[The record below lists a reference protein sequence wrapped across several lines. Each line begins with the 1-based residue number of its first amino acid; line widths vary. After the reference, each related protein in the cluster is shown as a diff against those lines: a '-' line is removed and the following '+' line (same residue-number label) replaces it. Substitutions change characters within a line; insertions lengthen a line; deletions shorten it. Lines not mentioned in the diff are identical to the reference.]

1 MKKCY
6 RCNIEKEIT
15 EFYKHPVNLGG
26 YSNRCKDCTKKD
38 VKENRL
44 AKKEHYDNY
53 DRNRP
58 NAEERK
64 NKTVVWKK
72 NKYATDPEFRKQR
85 LAYSWADRR
94 NNPDKY
100 GARDAM
106 TVARKNGTLIRSESC
121 EHCGV
126 SDVRIEGH
134 HWSYLPEHWLDVI
147 WLCTSCHGK
156 EHKRLN
162 ELGRDPDKL
171 NEMEKEHERT
181 AELV

>member
-6 RCNIEKEIT
+6 RCGVEKEVT

-26 YSNRCKDCTKKD
+26 YSNRCKECTKID
-38 VKENRL
+38 VKQNRKD
-44 AKKEHYDNY
+44 KKEHYNNY

-58 NAEERK
+58 NEVDRRK
-64 NKTVVWKK
+64 RTIEQRNQ
-72 NKYATDPEFRKQR
+72 KYSSDPEFRKKR
-85 LAYSWADRR
+85 SDYSKEDRK
-94 NNPDKY
+94 NNPQKY
-100 GARDAM
+100 KARDAM
-106 TVARKNGTLIRSESC
+106 TVARRNGTLIRPEAC
-121 EHCGV
+121 EHCGT
-126 SDVRIEGH
+126 SEKKIQGH

-171 NEMEKEHERT
+171 KEMENIS
-181 AELV
+181 

>member
-1 MKKCY
+1 MNKCY
-6 RCNIEKEIT
+6 RCGVEKEIT
-15 EFYKHPVNLGG
+15 EFYKSPVNLSG
-26 YSNRCKDCTKKD
+26 YSNRCKECTKKD
-38 VKENRL
+38 VKENRKD
-44 AKKEHYDNY
+44 KKEHYDNY

-58 NAEERK
+58 NAQERK
-64 NKTVVWKK
+64 DLSVGRTKA
-72 NKYATDPEFRKQR
+72 KYNSDEEFRRKQ
-85 LAYSWADRR
+85 LEYSKQDRI

-100 GARDAM
+100 KARDAL
-106 TVARKNGTLIRSESC
+106 TIARRNGTLVTPDDC

-126 SDVRIEGH
+126 SGVRIEGH

-171 NEMEKEHERT
+171 NEMENV
-181 AELV
+181 A